1 MSTQVQLECNG
12 FTQLLSLQVPQ
23 DMTQRHINRKVSE
36 AIGLPN
42 DAYTLSY
49 LDDLTLS
56 YQCLSAPEDYT
67 ELAYIAMFKGLY
79 LSAQAKQRI

>member
-12 FTQLLSLQVPQ
+12 YTQLLFLQVPQ
-23 DMTQRHINRKVSE
+23 DMTQRHINEKVSE

-42 DAYTLSY
+42 GSYTLSY

-56 YQCLSAPEDYT
+56 YMKLAVPEDYT
-67 ELAYIAMFKGLY
+67 ELAYIAMFKGLC
-79 LSAQAKQRI
+79 LSAREKQRI